1 MAGTINRFN
10 RFMPRDYSMK
20 WYMPEVYVPDFQ
32 QWDSLLAG
40 QQQKYNAAMAATQ
53 KYPKHLEWRKDLA
66 GEYKQNIET
75 KLDDIT
81 TSFINEGVRTGNRK
95 LRDFAFELNQQW
107 NPGGLAHE
115 LEKEFEDYQSGIKQI
130 TDYYEKNKAENS
142 ANRTYSLFKL
152 KEAAQGEFKR
162 DPNTGLYSR
171 AGIVPELVPYV
182 DIAEEALKVVKEI
195 KDSGT
200 TSIVSR
206 GPAWFEKIQREG
218 VTEETIREVTDAL
231 LEQPK
236 YSQQLSVEKWLI
248 DKNIPQDKKDAIV
261 NEAKDRLAN
270 TVVKVQEDV
279 NKLAK
284 SKDEKDRKSLQK
296 QLKEAGYYEGTID
309 GKIGKQSQEAIDKYL
324 KDLTDKTNKKS
335 DAINYDNL
343 IETEIRDSYARPL
356 IKAFA
361 REKINRDLIFNRQWE
376 VNARIASQR
385 KASADLVAAIQSL
398 KNPEKSEYIATPGMA
413 RPMETIEKL
422 KQDHQKAYNESK
434 KAFDQVAQ
442 WSGITDIIGYRAP
455 NKIHEV
461 TQAKIGSKTYKDFVT
476 KMQGMGYGEEIASN
490 AWNFYNSPAAG
501 ELYTSYTHMNTA
513 KQAIDGINNTKTSMA
528 LDYSKTPEGKKEI
541 EKLRKTSNFKGTD
554 QELIEKLVTGTG
566 VTMEA
571 RPITIY
577 SDKEFGLP
585 IQSESNVTIG
595 GNFINKMNDYYQNK
609 PEAIPESLRGYR
621 FKALKGAGADMENV
635 VKKDFK
641 EGYTLGYTS
650 LDGGEPYY
658 SHIGKNNKIDPSE
671 VEMTGLSFDVTP
683 AGVIYYATGK
693 DANGKPVSAIMNA
706 PRSHFPNLANVAIDM
721 KKEAKDGDNEFL
733 DNLSNSLY
741 AVTTEGPQY
750 QQAVDDALILNEKN
764 TAPLKNVID
773 PRRSENGKVETFG
786 NNANIRGTA
795 VGAPIIV
802 DGLSYQK
809 FKVYNPKTED
819 TSFMLTLE
827 TKNGLYL
834 PVANKKG
841 GLYYKSSTDAEAP
854 IWDRRLMNKVPV
866 EINQQTFKPTT
877 LSEEDLKIITIGAQS
892 QLDSE
897 NDEE

>member
-20 WYMPEVYVPDFQ
+20 WYMPEVFVPDFQ

-40 QQQKYNAAMAATQ
+40 QQQKYNAAVAATQ

-152 KEAAQGEFKR
+152 RESAQGEFKR
-162 DPNTGLYSR
+162 DPNTGIYSR
-171 AGIVPELVPYV
+171 ASIVPELVPYV

-195 KDSGT
+195 KESGT

-248 DKNIPQDKKDAIV
+248 DKNTPQEKKDAV
-261 NEAKDRLAN
+261 VKEAKDKVAN
-270 TVVKVQEDV
+270 TVVDTQDKI
-279 NKLAK
+279 NKLSK
-284 SKDEKDRKSLQK
+284 SKDDKDRKGLQQ
-296 QLKEAGYYEGTID
+296 QLKDAGYYDGAID
-309 GKIGKQSQEAIDKYL
+309 GKIGKNTQDAIDKYL
-324 KDLTDKTNKKS
+324 EDLNDKTNKKYN
-335 DAINYDNL
+335 AITYDNL
-343 IETEIRDSYARPL
+343 VETEIRNSYAQPL

-361 REKINRDLIFNRQWE
+361 REKINRDLIFNKQWE
-376 VNARIASQR
+376 VNARIAAQR
-385 KASADLVAAIQSL
+385 KNSMDLVTAIQSL
-398 KNPEKSEYIATPGMA
+398 KNPEKSEYIATPGLA
-413 RPMETIEKL
+413 RPMETIDKMR
-422 KQDHQKAYNESK
+422 QDNQKAYDESK

-461 TQAKIGSKTYKDFVT
+461 TQAKLRSKTYEEFLT
-476 KMQGMGYGEEIASN
+476 KMKALGYEDAVSNN
-490 AWNFYNSPAAG
+490 AWQFYNSPAAG
-501 ELYTSYTHMNTA
+501 ELFTSYTHMNSA
-513 KQAIDGINNTKTSMA
+513 KQSVDSIDKTKSSLI
-528 LDYSKTPEGKKEI
+528 LDFAKTTEGKAAFAKA
-541 EKLRKTSNFKGTD
+541 KKQMGFKGSD
-554 QELIEKLVTGTG
+554 QEFAQMMNNAEKGKDLFELSYEERRG
-566 VTMEA
+566 
-571 RPITIY
+571 
-577 SDKEFGLP
+577 KE
-585 IQSESNVTIG
+585 
-595 GNFINKMNDYYQNK
+595 NFIRNYTQAAKNDLLSEMDSYYAKNTDK
-609 PEAIPESLRGYR
+609 IPESLRGYR

-650 LDGGEPYY
+650 MDGGEPYY
-658 SHIGKNNKIDPSE
+658 SHIGQNNKIDPSE
-671 VEMTGLSFDVTP
+671 VDMESLSFDVTP

-693 DANGKPVSAIMNA
+693 DKNGKPVSAVMNA
-706 PRSHFPNLANVAIDM
+706 PRTHFPNLANVAVDM
-721 KKEAKDGDNEFL
+721 KKEAKDGNNEYL
-733 DNLSNSLY
+733 DNIANTLY

-750 QQAVDDALILNEKN
+750 EQAVDDGLVLNNKN
-764 TAPLKNVID
+764 TTQLARVID
-773 PRRSENGKVETFG
+773 PRRSQGGKIETFA
-786 NNANIRGTA
+786 NNANVRGTP
-795 VGAPIIV
+795 VGGEKRV
-802 DGLSYQK
+802 DGLTYQK
-809 FKVYNPKTED
+809 FKVYNPKTQ
-819 TSFMLTLE
+819 SSSYMLTVLME
-827 TKNGLYL
+827 NDLYL
-834 PVANKKG
+834 PIMNKGG
-841 GLYYKSSTDAEAP
+841 GLYYESSTAAEKP
-854 IWDRRLMNKVPV
+854 IWDRRLMSQIPV
-866 EINQQTFKPTT
+866 EINQQKFKQSN
-877 LSEEDLKIITIGAQS
+877 LSEEDLKIITLGVQS
-892 QLDSE
+892 QMDSE
-897 NDEE
+897 NEEE